1 MWALVNNVR
10 RNVEEERGNTYL
22 KVRRKSWKD
31 GKIT

>member
-1 MWALVNNVR
+1 VWALVNNVR
-10 RNVEEERGNTYL
+10 RNEKEERDNTFL